1 MSKNKDI
8 EKPQIEKRKDFKIEK
23 LEKEHKE
30 PWKEKIEHKEFK
42 ELKQEIKE
50 KPERKEFKEPIK
62 EKVEHKEFKE
72 LEKRVPEKGGKEIA
86 EGGFDPGE
94 VFQPRADTADAAG
107 DVSATAAAKTF
118 EKPLEKVQK
127 DLEKIKPEKEHI
139 KHELKDLKNEKIE
152 RKELKFEKL
161 EWKEQK
167 QEIFEKHHHKD
178 ILPDKHVFENDP
190 KGIVENPGGGLPT
203 VDPATRAQVFS
214 SQGPPEERFNQLEEA
229 VLKLAHFIGA
239 DLRPDLSSGAL
250 KSEPDVAGAK
260 ADEPKTDDKNKKR

>member
-8 EKPQIEKRKDFKIEK
+8 EKTLIEKRKDFKIEK

-72 LEKRVPEKGGKEIA
+72 LEKQVPEKGGKEIV

-94 VFQPRADTADAAG
+94 IFQQRGDTADTAG
-107 DVSATAAAKTF
+107 DVSGATAAKAV
-118 EKPLEKVQK
+118 EKQLEKVQK

-139 KHELKDLKNEKIE
+139 KHEIKELKNEKIE

-161 EWKEQK
+161 EIKEQK
-167 QEIFEKHHHKD
+167 LEIIEKHHHKD
-178 ILPDKHVFENDP
+178 ILADKHVFENDP
-190 KGIVENPGGGLPT
+190 KGIVENPGSGIPGI
-203 VDPATRAQVFS
+203 DPATRGPVFKAE
-214 SQGPPEERFNQLEEA
+214 GPPEERLTQLEEA
-229 VLKLAHFIGA
+229 VTKLAHFIGA
-239 DLRPDLSSGAL
+239 DLRPDLSTGAL

-260 ADEPKTDDKNKKR
+260 TDEPKADDKNKKR

>member
-72 LEKRVPEKGGKEIA
+72 FEKQVPEKGGKEIA

-94 VFQPRADTADAAG
+94 LIQPRSNVADTG
-107 DVSATAAAKTF
+107 DLGTASTAAAAKTF
-118 EKPLEKVQK
+118 EKQLEKVQK

-139 KHELKDLKNEKIE
+139 KHELKDFKNEKIE

-161 EWKEQK
+161 EIKEQK
-167 QEIFEKHHHKD
+167 LEILEKHHHKD

-190 KGIVENPGGGLPT
+190 KGIVENPGSGFPG
-203 VDPATRAQVFS
+203 VDPATPVFKAE
-214 SQGPPEERFNQLEEA
+214 GPPEERLKELEEA
-229 VLKLAHFIGA
+229 VTKLAHFIGV

-260 ADEPKTDDKNKKR
+260 TDEPKTDDKNKKR